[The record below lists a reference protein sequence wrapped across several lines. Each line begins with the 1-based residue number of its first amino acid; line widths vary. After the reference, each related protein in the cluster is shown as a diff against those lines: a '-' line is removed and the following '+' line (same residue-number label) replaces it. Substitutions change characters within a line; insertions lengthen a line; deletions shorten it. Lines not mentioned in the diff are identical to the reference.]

1 MGILTRWL
9 ERLSDRDNAKLDAA
23 QWHIYERMSRM
34 SDVWGRGGAVSDAS
48 VEPIVAHYLESRSG
62 PWVRISSDLFPP
74 VDELLLR

>member
-34 SDVWGRGGAVSDAS
+34 SDVWGRGGAVSGSPA
-48 VEPIVAHYLESRSG
+48 R
-62 PWVRISSDLFPP
+62 
-74 VDELLLR
+74 